1 MNDQMR
7 DKKADK
13 SCPVS
18 VIIPAYR
25 AAATIDRTLASIR
38 AQTLLPKE
46 IVIVDDGSD
55 DDTAA
60 VVEAYRPKLG
70 DIALKLIHQENQGA
84 GAARNRAVAEA
95 SQPYVAF
102 IDADDEWLPEKLAR
116 SMAKLEGTDR
126 VLVAHDYFD
135 VTPSGDVH
143 CHCAERFQDGP
154 DPYVALYRK
163 GYIPSC
169 SVVAQ
174 RDAVI
179 ATGGFDQS
187 LPNAQDFELWLAMLK
202 DPDTQFHVFDEPL
215 LRYHRTDGGI
225 MSFTERR
232 IACTLRVAYRY
243 GGEIAR
249 RSGGGIASRIFRLAV
264 IYGEAFN
271 VYRRTGKWLKAAII
285 PLRFLARLPLSVMN
299 IGDPGPA
306 FRGFD
311 VAKMPGNGSGL
322 IGAVLLWAWVGGIIG
337 LYLYQF
343 TPLIDPIKRSLGLG

>member
-1 MNDQMR
+1 MSDNM
-7 DKKADK
+7 ADNT
-13 SCPVS
+13 CPVS

-25 AAATIDRTLASIR
+25 AAKTIGRTLASIG
-38 AQTLLPKE
+38 AQTLPPKE

-55 DDTAA
+55 DDTVAA
-60 VVEAYRPKLG
+60 VEAYGPKLG
-70 DIALKLIHQENQGA
+70 DIALKLIQQENRGA

-95 SQPYVAF
+95 TQPYVAF
-102 IDADDEWLPEKLAR
+102 IDADDEWLADKLAR
-116 SMAKLEGTDR
+116 TMAEIEGTDR

-143 CHCAERFQDGP
+143 CHCAQHFTDNP

-169 SVVAQ
+169 SVVAR
-174 RDAVI
+174 RDAVV
-179 ATGGFDQS
+179 AAGGFDES
-187 LPNAQDFELWLAMLK
+187 LPNAQDFELWLAMLE
-202 DPDTQFHVFDEPL
+202 DPATQFHVFDTPL

-243 GGEIAR
+243 GGDIAR
-249 RSGGGIASRIFRLAV
+249 RSGGGVVSRVFRLMV

-271 VYRRTGKWLKAAII
+271 VYRRAGKWLKATMI

-299 IGDPGPA
+299 AGDPAPA
-306 FRGFD
+306 VRGFD
-311 VAKMPGNGSGL
+311 IASLPTNGSGPVL
-322 IGAVLLWAWVGGIIG
+322 AVLIWTWVSGTLGF
-337 LYLYQF
+337 YLYQF
-343 TPLIDPIKRSLGLG
+343 TPLIDPIKRALGLG